1 VHSLLDRHKSLS
13 DRLHQGGRHI
23 GKAAREAHAT
33 VGKALTRLRQSSESL
48 ITAESPAELHAALLQ
63 LSTPARELKSGLDRL
78 EGTVDAAE
86 ALSHVHSLLDRHKSL
101 SDRLHQ
107 GGRHIG
113 KAAMEAHTTV
123 GKALTRLR
131 QDSESVIAAGTQT
144 ELNAALLQ
152 LGTSAGVLKSGLDR
166 LEGTV
171 NAAKVLS
178 SVNALLDR
186 HTELSDRLHQGGRRN
201 SKAARGAHGAVG
213 KALRRLRESSETT
226 WVDLSAAAGSR
237 AALHGA
243 LLQLDKPA
251 SDLKD
256 GLDHLEATADATEG
270 EDEKD
275 AADKKSKKKVAAA
288 SQKDVD
294 EDVETDDKQ
303 QNDED
308 EGEDEKD
315 AADKKSKKKVAA
327 ASQKDVDEDVETD
340 DKQQNDEDEGED
352 EKDAAD
358 KTSKITIAA
367 SEEEDGEEDQE
378 EAHEKSKKKMAAA
391 SQEDEGEEE
400 DEEQQQDEEAHGKKK
415 STALPRHEDENE
427 DEDEE
432 QDEDADKEDA
442 HKLAALERDIDSLGA
457 TVASFIELRRTEKV
471 RGSGKHS
478 ELLEIRRR
486 PDASAPLVGS
496 FRAGERFRVHRQR
509 RTSNGEVWLEL
520 ADGKGFVS
528 QAQAAR
534 VNVGRMEAL
543 GLLDAGRRVRDES
556 EDPVS
561 QDPMANGFPKK
572 VAPKHDVDHDAMG
585 MKKTKMSVKGLP
597 EESSYENGK
606 TETADWRNE
615 YKWSTEAPSEI
626 ERNGA
631 TRSLPLAA
639 ALATGLAWA
648 LL

>member
-1 VHSLLDRHKSLS
+1 
-13 DRLHQGGRHI
+13 
-23 GKAAREAHAT
+23 
-33 VGKALTRLRQSSESL
+33 
-48 ITAESPAELHAALLQ
+48 
-63 LSTPARELKSGLDRL
+63 
-78 EGTVDAAE
+78 
-86 ALSHVHSLLDRHKSL
+86 
-101 SDRLHQ
+101 
-107 GGRHIG
+107 
-113 KAAMEAHTTV
+113 MEAHTTV

-256 GLDHLEATADATEG
+256 GLDHLEATADAT
-270 EDEKD
+270 
-275 AADKKSKKKVAAA
+275 
-288 SQKDVD
+288 
-294 EDVETDDKQ
+294 
-303 QNDED
+303 

>member
-256 GLDHLEATADATEG
+256 GLDHLEATADAT
-270 EDEKD
+270 
-275 AADKKSKKKVAAA
+275 
-288 SQKDVD
+288 
-294 EDVETDDKQ
+294 
-303 QNDED
+303 